1 MMGAAGD
8 DPGQHCATLPM
19 NSAVAFGA
27 LSASTTSPRDDAS
40 GFEVDTYDRD
50 GNPML
55 LIGHY
60 DSIEAARIG
69 IAAHAG
75 ADLDENT
82 HVGSVLPSIVESW
95 FFGPVEHII
104 HCAA

>member
-1 MMGAAGD
+1 MTVATTLQSAAV
-8 DPGQHCATLPM
+8 P
-19 NSAVAFGA
+19 
-27 LSASTTSPRDDAS
+27 

-75 ADLDENT
+75 AALDENT
-82 HVGSVLPSIVESW
+82 HVGSVMPSIVESW
-95 FFGPVEHII
+95 FFGPVEYIV
-104 HCAA
+104 HCLAA